1 MTSELFNTMAAM
13 PGAEN
18 LQLPP
23 RCFTEV
29 NARIVEYVPG
39 TEITIAV
46 PLHERYTNPV
56 GQILGGYLPQ
66 FFDLTFGPLSYLV
79 TQKPTTS
86 LDINTAFV
94 SPVTPKDEEV
104 VLVASVVNQSR
115 SYLLLEGRATV
126 GEGRLVATATSRMRI
141 LG

>member
-1 MTSELFNTMAAM
+1 M
-13 PGAEN
+13 
-18 LQLPP
+18 
-23 RCFTEV
+23 
-29 NARIVEYVPG
+29 
-39 TEITIAV
+39 
-46 PLHERYTNPV
+46 

>member
-1 MTSELFNTMAAM
+1 MAAM

-46 PLHERYTNPV
+46 PLHER
-56 GQILGGYLPQ
+56 
-66 FFDLTFGPLSYLV
+66 
-79 TQKPTTS
+79 
-86 LDINTAFV
+86 
-94 SPVTPKDEEV
+94 
-104 VLVASVVNQSR
+104 
-115 SYLLLEGRATV
+115 
-126 GEGRLVATATSRMRI
+126 
-141 LG
+141 